1 MIPPNIWR
9 NDELDNEYWK
19 NDTYHP
25 SLKDKDVHTME
36 TDAILIGKVM
46 KGKKKHATKKENKK
60 KFHEIMF
67 ETLLMCDS
75 NKLQV
80 NEFSEKQ
87 CRDMLIQNR
96 SLDQSEDIFTSIEK
110 IDDMETLKESGSS
123 TGNNV
128 DDTSAF
134 EMQENQENR
143 QDCQDLPKKR
153 HHSSKFR
160 KMPSEKNIPIN
171 ENEMM
176 QIDEV
181 INQDCQ
187 ETKNEIQVAPKK
199 RKISPKKKACE
210 N

>member
-1 MIPPNIWR
+1 
-9 NDELDNEYWK
+9 
-19 NDTYHP
+19 
-25 SLKDKDVHTME
+25 
-36 TDAILIGKVM
+36 
-46 KGKKKHATKKENKK
+46 
-60 KFHEIMF
+60 MF
-67 ETLLMCDS
+67 ETVLMCDS

-110 IDDMETLKESGSS
+110 IDDMETSKETGSS
-123 TGNNV
+123 MGNNV

-134 EMQENQENR
+134 EMQENPENS

-181 INQDCQ
+181 INQDCL
-187 ETKNEIQVAPKK
+187 EAKNEIQVAPKK
-199 RKISPKKKACE
+199 RKISPKKKSL
-210 N
+210 